1 MGERDILMRREPIM
15 EDKKL
20 LRLTTLAK
28 RWDVSVKTL
37 RRAIWSGQLKAVRM
51 GKLVLV
57 PVEEAERYRRSLPAA

>member
-1 MGERDILMRREPIM
+1 MAEREILTRREPIM